1 MPRAPR
7 LVPAAAVIAA
17 LACFLPG
24 SVASAVQGS
33 RYHEGVTGTAGVVA
47 TESPAAARVGRAV
60 LARGGNAIDA
70 AAATVFA
77 LGVAR
82 PQSCGIG
89 GGGFMVYRSPDGVVR
104 ALDFRETAGA
114 AMKADSLSGPGL
126 HKTFTGHLTVGV
138 PGTLA
143 GMASALDRFGTLSLR
158 DALAPAAK
166 LANDGFRVPTSLTGA
181 MARRA
186 KDIALF
192 PATAAQYLKN
202 GAPYQ
207 PGEVLKQP
215 DLAKSLR
222 LIQDRGIGGGGFM
235 VYRSPDGV
243 VRALDFRETAGAA
256 MKADSLSGPGL
267 HKTFTGHL
275 TVGVPG
281 TLAGMASALDRFGT
295 LSLRDALAPAAKL
308 ANDGFRVPTS
318 LTGAMARRAKDIALF
333 PATAAQY
340 LKNGAPY
347 QPGEVLKQPDLA
359 KSLRLIQDRGI
370 GALYGG
376 ELAHA
381 IVRDMRAPR
390 PATKDPGLLTVKD
403 FKAYKPIWRVPVHT
417 TYRGRDV
424 YGAPPATSGGTT
436 MLEML
441 NILEGFDLKAMGE
454 GSAQA
459 ITAISEAQKI
469 AWADR
474 GAYLADPAFV
484 RQPITPLLS
493 KEYAAQRRAEI
504 DLNKAKSFSPAVFP
518 PTQAATARAA
528 GEDFNKHG
536 STTHVS
542 VVDAR
547 GGAVSVTCTIE
558 QEFGSTV
565 IAPGTGFLLNNELTD
580 FSAPGTANEPAPG
593 KRPRS
598 SINPTIVVQDDHPI
612 LVAGAAGG
620 STIIMGPTLAVID
633 TIDFGMTLPQAVD
646 AERFDDQGANK
657 LSIED
662 TRIAPAVLAQLTA
675 EGYTLSKS
683 GEYGPVP
690 RMQLAGL
697 FPGPSGLATAVSDSR
712 SDRGSLAVP
721 TAVPPRRR

>member
-1 MPRAPR
+1 MQRSFAV
-7 LVPAAAVIAA
+7 LVVTLSA
-17 LACFLPG
+17 ACFLPG
-24 SVASAVQGS
+24 SIASAVQGS
-33 RYHEGVTGTAGVVA
+33 RYHEGVSGTAGVVA

-89 GGGFMVYRSPDGVVR
+89 GGGFMVYRSPDGKVR

-114 AMKADSLSGPGL
+114 AMTATSLSGPGL

-143 GMASALDRFGTLSLR
+143 GMASALDRFGTISLA
-158 DALAPAAK
+158 DAVGPAAK
-166 LANDGFRVPTSLTGA
+166 LASDGFRVPTSLSGA

-192 PATAAQYLKN
+192 PAAASQYLKN
-202 GAPYQ
+202 GAPYA
-207 PGEVLKQP
+207 PGDVLRQP

-222 LIQDRGIGGGGFM
+222 LIMD
-235 VYRSPDGV
+235 
-243 VRALDFRETAGAA
+243 E
-256 MKADSLSGPGL
+256 GP
-267 HKTFTGHL
+267 
-275 TVGVPG
+275 
-281 TLAGMASALDRFGT
+281 
-295 LSLRDALAPAAKL
+295 
-308 ANDGFRVPTS
+308 
-318 LTGAMARRAKDIALF
+318 
-333 PATAAQY
+333 
-340 LKNGAPY
+340 
-347 QPGEVLKQPDLA
+347 
-359 KSLRLIQDRGI
+359 

-376 ELAHA
+376 ALAKA
-381 IVRDMRAPR
+381 IVRDMRSPR
-390 PATKDPGLLTVKD
+390 PDTKDPGLLTVKD
-403 FKAYKPIWRVPVHT
+403 FAAYKPLWRTALHT

-424 YGAPPATSGGTT
+424 YAAPPATSGGQT
-436 MLEML
+436 MIEML
-441 NILEGFDLKAMGE
+441 NILEGYDLQAMGE

-474 GAYLADPAFV
+474 GAYLGDPAFV
-484 RQPITPLLS
+484 AQPIAQLVS

-504 DLNKAKSFSPAVFP
+504 DLGKAKSFAPGVF
-518 PTQAATARAA
+518 AASALRSA
-528 GEDFNKHG
+528 GEDFNPHG

-542 VVDAR
+542 VVDAK
-547 GGAVSVTCTIE
+547 GGAVAVTCTIE
-558 QEFGSTV
+558 QEFGSAV
-565 IAPGTGFLLNNELTD
+565 VAPGTGFLLNNELTD
-580 FSAPGTANEPAPG
+580 FSGPGTANQPAPG

-598 SINPTIVVQDDHPI
+598 SINPTIVVQDKTPV

-646 AERFDDQGANK
+646 AERFDDQGTNK
-657 LSIED
+657 LTIED
-662 TRIAPAVLAQLTA
+662 ARISPSVLSQLTTT
-675 EGYTLSKS
+675 GYTLTRS
-683 GEYGPVP
+683 GEYGVVP

-697 FPGPSGLATAVSDSR
+697 TPGPSGLATAVSDSR

-721 TAVPPRRR
+721 SAAPPK

>member
-1 MPRAPR
+1 MQRS
-7 LVPAAAVIAA
+7 LVVLVAVVS
-17 LACFLPG
+17 ACFLPG

-33 RYHEGVTGTAGVVA
+33 RYHEGVSGTAGVVA
-47 TESPAAARVGRAV
+47 TESPAAARVGRDV
-60 LARGGNAIDA
+60 LAAGGNAIDA

-89 GGGFMVYRSPDGVVR
+89 GGGFMVYRSPGGKVR

-114 AMKADSLSGPGL
+114 AMNTNSLSGPGL

-143 GMASALDRFGTLSLR
+143 GMASALDRFGTISLA
-158 DALAPAAK
+158 DAMAPGARIAQ
-166 LANDGFRVPTSLTGA
+166 NGFRVPTSLSGA

-192 PATAAQYLKN
+192 PAAAAQYLKN
-202 GAPYQ
+202 GAPYAPGDVLRQ
-207 PGEVLKQP
+207 PA
-215 DLAKSLR
+215 LARSYR
-222 LIQDRGIGGGGFM
+222 LIMRRGI
-235 VYRSPDGV
+235 
-243 VRALDFRETAGAA
+243 A
-256 MKADSLSGPGL
+256 
-267 HKTFTGHL
+267 
-275 TVGVPG
+275 
-281 TLAGMASALDRFGT
+281 
-295 LSLRDALAPAAKL
+295 
-308 ANDGFRVPTS
+308 
-318 LTGAMARRAKDIALF
+318 
-333 PATAAQY
+333 
-340 LKNGAPY
+340 
-347 QPGEVLKQPDLA
+347 
-359 KSLRLIQDRGI
+359 
-370 GALYGG
+370 ALYGG
-376 ELAHA
+376 PLAKR

-390 PATKDPGLLTVKD
+390 PQTKDPGLLTVKD
-403 FKAYKPIWRVPVHT
+403 FAAYKPLWRVPVHT

-441 NILEGFDLKAMGE
+441 NILEGYDLKAMGE

-484 RQPITPLLS
+484 RQPVAQLLS
-493 KEYAAQRRAEI
+493 KDYAAQRRAQI
-504 DLNKAKSFSPAVFP
+504 DLTRAQTFLPGAVG
-518 PTQAATARAA
+518 AMGDIGRAGA
-528 GEDFNKHG
+528 DFNPHG
-536 STTHVS
+536 STTHVD
-542 VVDAR
+542 VIDAQ

-558 QEFGSTV
+558 QEFGSAV
-565 IAPGTGFLLNNELTD
+565 VAPGTGFLLNNELTD

-598 SINPTIVVQDDHPI
+598 SINPTIVVQGKTPV

-646 AERFDDQGANK
+646 AERFDDQGTNK
-657 LSIED
+657 LSIENA
-662 TRIAPAVLAQLTA
+662 RIAPSVLSQLA
-675 EGYTLSKS
+675 GEGYTLSPT

-697 FPGPSGLATAVSDSR
+697 APGPSGIATAVSDSR

-721 TAVPPRRR
+721 TTAPPHQPVR